1 MAPRQP
7 HYYLSDVRGRGTIR
21 RRTEVTQVV
30 QSGNGTHRRAPDHIE
45 QARVLLVGAFDD
57 ALHAHAA
64 LRRRALER
72 LGFRVSAF
80 NLMGDGGLLS
90 RIRRI
95 GVHDRL
101 GRALSHSAP
110 AIVLVL
116 GGSQL
121 GPATVA
127 AYRRESGAVW
137 VNWFCDELR
146 GRSAVGAL
154 APGYDAVFVAGSAVA
169 EDLESTGI
177 PAGYLPPG
185 CDPSVHRPMRSRD
198 QFRANVVFVGTASP
212 HRERMLSELVEF
224 GLAIW
229 GPGWR
234 KTKLRDY
241 CRGELLDHEDYVRAY
256 AGASVA
262 VNIHSEAPDE
272 GPDPGCNRRLFELA
286 AIGVPQVV
294 EDRPDLHRHFREGS
308 EILVAHSAAQLRSLT
323 AEALQDRAWADEV
336 AAGARQR
343 VLSEHTYMHRI
354 QALLSAVPVPA

>member
-1 MAPRQP
+1 M
-7 HYYLSDVRGRGTIR
+7 
-21 RRTEVTQVV
+21 TQVMHG
-30 QSGNGTHRRAPDHIE
+30 GNGTDRLVPDHLE
-45 QARVLLVGAFDD
+45 QARVLLVGAFDG

-72 LGFRVSAF
+72 LGFRVTAF
-80 NLMGDGGLLS
+80 NLIGEGGLLS

-101 GRALSHSAP
+101 GRALTHTAP

-127 AYRRESGAVW
+127 AYRRESGAIW

-146 GRSAVGAL
+146 SRSAVGAL
-154 APGYDAVFVAGSAVA
+154 APGYDVVFVAGSEVA
-169 EDLESTGI
+169 EELESDGI
-177 PAGYLPPG
+177 PAAYLPAG

-262 VNIHSEAPDE
+262 VNLHRDIGIASSEPRAS
-272 GPDPGCNRRLFELA
+272 CNQRLFEIA
-286 AIGVPQVV
+286 AMGLPQVV
-294 EDRPDLHRHFREGS
+294 DERADLPRWFEPGRHLATFRTGE
-308 EILVAHSAAQLRSLT
+308 ELKRTVEQLLHDPPR
-323 AEALQDRAWADEV
+323 AEAMAVE
-336 AAGARQR
+336 ARNELLAR
-343 VLSEHTYMHRI
+343 HTYMHRMK
-354 QALLSAVPVPA
+354 LMLDSVGR

>member
-1 MAPRQP
+1 
-7 HYYLSDVRGRGTIR
+7 
-21 RRTEVTQVV
+21 VTQVMHG
-30 QSGNGTHRRAPDHIE
+30 GNGAHPPVPGHLE
-45 QARVLLVGAFDD
+45 QARILLVGAFDD
-57 ALHAHAA
+57 ALHAHTA

-72 LGFRVSAF
+72 LGFRVAAF
-80 NLMGDGGLLS
+80 NLVGDGGLLS

-101 GRALSHSAP
+101 GRALSHTAP

-146 GRSAVGAL
+146 SRSAVRGL

-169 EDLESTGI
+169 EELEAEGMSAT
-177 PAGYLPPG
+177 YLPAG

-241 CRGELLDHEDYVRAY
+241 CRGELLSHEDYVRAY

-262 VNIHSEAPDE
+262 MNIHSEAPDG

-308 EILVAHSAAQLRSLT
+308 EILVARAPAQLRSLT
-323 AEALQDRAWADEV
+323 AEALQDRAWAEEV
-336 AAGARQR
+336 ACGARQR
-343 VLSEHTYMHRI
+343 VLGEHTYMHRM
-354 QALLSAVPVPA
+354 QALLPSVPVPA